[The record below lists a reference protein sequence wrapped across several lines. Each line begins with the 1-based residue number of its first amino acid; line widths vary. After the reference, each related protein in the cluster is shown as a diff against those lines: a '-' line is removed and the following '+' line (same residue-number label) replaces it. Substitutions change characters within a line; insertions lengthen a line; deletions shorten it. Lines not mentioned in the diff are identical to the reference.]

1 MKKILCLLLAILA
14 LLPVVSCNGS
24 EPSEQ
29 QTQPPQTEQ
38 EPTAPVT
45 QSPPKPEVPPVK
57 PTAEIDLQ
65 TVYLYVGDTY
75 ELPYTLGKGVA
86 EDAVLPWSSSRDCVT
101 VKDGTVTAVKEGYA
115 IVSAGGSTTCHVRVL
130 PETLPNLM
138 ITTNGV
144 EIDSKE
150 TYTDC
155 FVSVMSE
162 SGDFDKLMMAGG
174 IRLRGNSTCRSPKKP
189 FRIKFNS
196 KQNLLGLNG
205 GAKCKSWVLLAEYLD
220 DSFIRNATAHSLA
233 SILLEEYSTD
243 WCYVNLY
250 VNNEH
255 LGVYVLCEQSQINEH
270 RVDIEEA
277 GADSTEL
284 QSGYL
289 FELEGGNPPD
299 TRPYIIY
306 DHFEILHFYSGNPH
320 SYVTTNTG
328 KYGKL
333 YFEFKNDDL
342 SPEQVAYATKYFQSI
357 FDVLCYATF
366 KGEYY
371 AIDRETAELIPSDA
385 TTAEEA
391 ISAVIDVESVAR
403 MYILGEL
410 MCNNDE
416 HYKSFYF
423 WFDLSEGGTGKL
435 TFGCPW
441 DYDGATVVWATENW
455 QPTNKYFSAKRQVL
469 YAAIT
474 YNEFFRVRVRE
485 LWEEFYALT
494 NGFEDV
500 LSVMDRTSD
509 YYEQDF
515 EADAKLWKP
524 NHPQKEWKDMTI
536 QWLRDRIAWLN
547 EQFTAFPG
555 LPGED
560 DTTTENGE
568 EKQ

>member
-1 MKKILCLLLAILA
+1 MKKLLCLLLAILS
-14 LLPVVSCNGS
+14 LLPIVSCRRGAPPVQ
-24 EPSEQ
+24 E
-29 QTQPPQTEQ
+29 TQPPQTQ
-38 EPTAPVT
+38 PFQTEPTPTEPPT
-45 QSPPKPEVPPVK
+45 QPIPEPPPAPKPA
-57 PTAEIDLQ
+57 AEIDLQ

-75 ELPYTLGKGVA
+75 SIPYTRA
-86 EDAVLPWSSSRDCVT
+86 EHTKEDDVLPWKSSHACVT
-101 VKDGTVTAVKEGYA
+101 VKDGVVTAVKEGYA
-115 IVSAGGSTTCHVRVL
+115 LVSAGGSTYCHVRVL
-130 PETLPNLM
+130 PEKLPNLM
-138 ITTNGV
+138 VLTNGA
-144 EIDSKE
+144 EIDSKD

-162 SGDFDKLMMAGG
+162 SGNFDKLMMTGG
-174 IRLRGNSTCRSPKKP
+174 IRLRGNSTFRYPKKP
-189 FRIKFNS
+189 FRIKFDS
-196 KQNLLGLNG
+196 KQNLLGLNE

-220 DSFIRNATAHSLA
+220 DSFIRNATAHSVA
-233 SILLEEYSTD
+233 SIVLEEYSTD

-250 VNNEH
+250 VNNEY
-255 LGVYVLCEQSQINEH
+255 LGVYVLCEQSQINEN

-277 GADSTEL
+277 GVDSAEL

-299 TRPYIIY
+299 DRPYIIY

-320 SYVTTNTG
+320 SYPSTNKG
-328 KYGKL
+328 GFGKL

-342 SPEQVAYATKYFQSI
+342 TPEQVAYATKYFQSI
-357 FDVLCYATF
+357 FDVLCYATY
-366 KGEYY
+366 KDEYY

-403 MYILGEL
+403 MYILSEL

-416 HYKSFYF
+416 HYKSFFF

-441 DYDGATVVWATENW
+441 DFDGATVVWGTDNW

-485 LWEEFYALT
+485 LWEEFYETT
-494 NGFEDV
+494 NGFENV
-500 LSVMDRTSD
+500 LDIVDRTTD
-509 YYEQDF
+509 YYGDDF
-515 EADAKLWKP
+515 DADGELWERD
-524 NHPQKEWKDMTI
+524 HPQEEWKDLTI

-555 LPGED
+555 LPGEE
-560 DTTTENGE
+560 DTGG
-568 EKQ
+568 K